1 MDPRAFSLAASAN
14 VEASSRIRGPQY
26 WDLRAGVRPR
36 EDVDLSAHL
45 IEAPRSAR
53 KSNAGTQSD
62 ALRPAPRE
70 ATFDDLRCKSGVD
83 AASQVPHGFRTRGSN
98 MSGATDALFN
108 FDTEVAPRVS
118 LLCRDVIAQAIEEL
132 SHEGDLQALQVRRK
146 LTQSALD
153 ADAAKATALTA
164 AALAHGVSR
173 EATVNAARAAY
184 ARQLSAIERVSA
196 VGMAGGAVK
205 GTIDA
210 AFKRARAEGWL
221 VDADRAAVENVLMP
235 SAILDVGKR
244 VAAVGAGGFAASL
257 IDGAVAAALRH
268 REAKPARFA
277 IKVYVRLPAAV
288 ANDDWRNS
296 TDTVEVIEER
306 GYRTVVVGPIRI
318 SKEETVG
325 DVETRIGEWLEN
337 YKTSKAVARV
347 LTLSGGFSLGLHL
360 AGMRLG
366 RHVPLLSTPL
376 DKLGGL
382 ELRPMQSADE
392 SVDWLLEI
400 PLEEAITTSATDTA
414 DTVQQ
419 PPVEESLASST
430 ATTTDTADTVQQ
442 PPVEESLASSA
453 ATATDTVLQLVES
466 IAALPPVDSL
476 AETEII
482 PTPTIIDDAAVI
494 DTTTITTT
502 AVTAVTDNDDA
513 TVAALTDTKE
523 AVIEGDATSILPI
536 ESPPPA
542 ATDGVLEVAHDEMN
556 HEAAEVSPDISL
568 SETTT
573 LNVEEGEK

>member
-14 VEASSRIRGPQY
+14 VEASSRVRGPQY

-36 EDVDLSAHL
+36 EEVDLSAHL

-83 AASQVPHGFRTRGSN
+83 AASQVPHGLRTRGGGGSARGGE
-98 MSGATDALFN
+98 SDSLFN

-146 LTQSALD
+146 ITQAALD

-173 EATVNAARAAY
+173 EATINAARAAY

-196 VGMAGGAVK
+196 VGMAGGAAK
-205 GTIDA
+205 GIVDA

-244 VAAVGAGGFAASL
+244 IAAVGAGGFAASL
-257 IDGAVAAALRH
+257 IDGAVTAALRH

-288 ANDDWRNS
+288 ANEDWRDS
-296 TDTVEVIEER
+296 TDNVEVIEER

-318 SKEETVG
+318 SKEETVVE
-325 DVETRIGEWLEN
+325 VETRIGEWLEN
-337 YKTSKAVARV
+337 HKTSNAVARV
-347 LTLSGGFSLGLHL
+347 LTLSGGLSLGLYL
-360 AGMRLG
+360 AGVRLG

-392 SVDWLLEI
+392 SADWLLEV
-400 PLEEAITTSATDTA
+400 PLVVAESESITAAVLAAAAAAATTA
-414 DTVQQ
+414 
-419 PPVEESLASST
+419 
-430 ATTTDTADTVQQ
+430 ATTTLATETELLPEAPEAPEV
-442 PPVEESLASSA
+442 PV
-453 ATATDTVLQLVES
+453 VE
-466 IAALPPVDSL
+466 SL

-482 PTPTIIDDAAVI
+482 PTPTIIDDAASAVI
-494 DTTTITTT
+494 DTTTDAVVADDDT
-502 AVTAVTDNDDA
+502 AV
-513 TVAALTDTKE
+513 ALTDAKE
-523 AVIEGDATSILPI
+523 TVIEGDTASILPSI
-536 ESPPPA
+536 ASSTPTTA
-542 ATDGVLEVAHDEMN
+542 DDGVLEVAHEMI
-556 HEAAEVSPDISL
+556 HEVEAVDVVSPEISL
-568 SETTT
+568 SETTLDT
-573 LNVEEGEK
+573 NNTEEEGK